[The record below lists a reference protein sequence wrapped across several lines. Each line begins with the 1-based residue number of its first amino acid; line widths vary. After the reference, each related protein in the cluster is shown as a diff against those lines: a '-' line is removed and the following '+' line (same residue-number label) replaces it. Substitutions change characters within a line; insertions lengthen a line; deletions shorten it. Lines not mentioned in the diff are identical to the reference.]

1 MAYLGLLF
9 VVALDNAFL
18 LLAPHGVGLRTAAP
32 DLPLVTAIY
41 IGFRARDTGELGL
54 AILLGG
60 LVDCFSARPLGHFA
74 FLYGSAA
81 YFALHVRRYVPSDAF
96 VSHIVACLFCAVLA
110 ALLGLLV
117 SVAAGVGAVGPGFSR
132 TLLEALTTSLIAPFV
147 FSLWDRSRFFRR
159 ALGGQGGYEFGR

>member
-9 VVALDNAFL
+9 VVVLDNAFL
-18 LLAPHGVGLRTAAP
+18 LLAPHGLGLRTAAP
-32 DLPLVTAIY
+32 DLPLATAVY
-41 IGFRARDTGELGL
+41 IGFRARNTSELGL

-60 LVDCFSARPLGHFA
+60 FVDCFSARPLGHFA

-96 VSHIVACLFCAVLA
+96 VSHIVACLFCGVLA

-117 SVAAGVGAVGPGFSR
+117 SVAAGVSAVGPGFSR
-132 TLLEALTTSLIAPFV
+132 TLLEALTTALAAPFV
-147 FSLWDRSRFFRR
+147 FSVWDRSRFFRR
-159 ALGGQGGYEFGR
+159 ALGGRGAYEFGR

>member
-1 MAYLGLLF
+1 
-9 VVALDNAFL
+9 
-18 LLAPHGVGLRTAAP
+18 
-32 DLPLVTAIY
+32 
-41 IGFRARDTGELGL
+41 
-54 AILLGG
+54 

-96 VSHIVACLFCAVLA
+96 VSHIIACLFCGGLT

-117 SVAAGVGAVGPGFSR
+117 SVAAGVAAVGTGFTR
-132 TLLEALTTSLIAPFV
+132 TLLEALTTALVAPFV

-159 ALGGQGGYEFGR
+159 ALGGQRGYEFGR

>member
-9 VVALDNAFL
+9 VVGLDNAFQ
-18 LLAPHGVGLRTAAP
+18 LLAPQGLGLRAAAP
-32 DLPLVTAIY
+32 DLPLVTAVY
-41 IGFRARDTGELGL
+41 IGFRARNTGELGL

-81 YFALHVRRYVPSDAF
+81 YFALHIRRYVPSDAL
-96 VSHIVACLFCAVLA
+96 VSHIVACLVCVVLT
-110 ALLGLLV
+110 ALLGLLLA
-117 SVAAGVGAVGPGFSR
+117 VATGVGAVGPGFLR
-132 TLLEALTTSLIAPFV
+132 TLVEALSTALVAPFV

-159 ALGGQGGYEFGR
+159 ALGGRGAFEFGR